1 MTLKYFFLETLSIFL
16 GDVLAVGFVALL
28 GYVFWYV
35 LKYPGFTVGASWS
48 FEGWDM
54 KKMGRFP
61 NEADSGPMKCTPNL
75 SVTSY
80 DTSVK
85 KLIHSVWVRERA
97 DVFNPGELLGHRDL
111 FREGVLPELRTTGG
125 DLLTF
130 PGPAISCNASD
141 FHKVVNTPIFIEN
154 SDGSFFKALSVGN
167 NPKGILKFRYQC
179 RNAFHRVRLQ
189 LFSLKSYIRKR
200 F

>member
-1 MTLKYFFLETLSIFL
+1 MTLKSFLLDTLSIFL
-16 GDVLAVGFVALL
+16 GDVFAVGFVGLI
-28 GYVFWYV
+28 GYAFWYLV
-35 LKYPGFTVGASWS
+35 KYPGFTVGASWS
-48 FEGWDM
+48 FDGWNV

-61 NEADSGPMKCTPNL
+61 DESDSGPMKCTPNV

-80 DTSVK
+80 DPSVK

-97 DVFNPGELLGHRDL
+97 DVYNPGEVLGHRDL
-111 FREGVLPELRTTGG
+111 FQEGVLPELRTTGG
-125 DLLTF
+125 DLLRLA
-130 PGPAISCNASD
+130 GPAIDCKASE
-141 FHKVVNTPIFIEN
+141 FHTVVNTPIFIET
-154 SDGSFFKALSVGN
+154 SDGSFYKAFSVGN
-167 NPKGILKFRYQC
+167 NPKGILKFRIQC